1 MTFVWENTIISLLFI
16 ILLVVVVI
24 VSWMAVRSI
33 KKKK

>member
-24 VSWMAVRSI
+24 VSWKAVRSI

>member
-16 ILLVVVVI
+16 ILLVIVVI